1 MFTSNEDMT
10 VAFTVTYNN
19 AEMTEKEAAEYIT
32 RNKGVIELWGT
43 VEIEEEDGYYYDGFK
58 ENYMTEKVIETTIGG
73 TFTYEDGTEIGTR
86 INTEY
91 NEGLGYLLAG
101 AGMMSKTIKDYTI
114 ETDETDESGY
124 LTFREIV

>member
-1 MFTSNEDMT
+1 MFTSNKDVT
-10 VAFTVTYNN
+10 VAFMVTYNN
-19 AEMTEKEAAEYIT
+19 VEMTKKEAAEYIT
-32 RNKGVIELWGT
+32 RNEGVIELWGT
-43 VEIEEEDGYYYDGFK
+43 VEIEEVDGYYYDGFE

-91 NEGLGYLLAG
+91 NEGLSYLLAG
-101 AGMMSKTIKDYTI
+101 AGMMNKTIKDYTV
-114 ETDETDESGY
+114 EADETGESGY

>member
-1 MFTSNEDMT
+1 MFTSNEDVT

-91 NEGLGYLLAG
+91 NEGLSYLLVG
-101 AGMMSKTIKDYTI
+101 AGMMNKTIKDYTI
-114 ETDETDESGY
+114 EADETGESGY
-124 LTFREIV
+124 LTFREIA